1 MDLDFWWLL
10 VIPVAFALGWMASRY
25 DLKTLLSENANL
37 PRSYFRGLNFLLNE
51 QHDKAIDAFI
61 EVAKLDPETI
71 ELHFALGNLFR
82 RRGET
87 DRAIRVHQ
95 NLLGR
100 ADLPVAERDHALF
113 ELGQDFLK
121 AGLLDRAEETFRS
134 LEAGEYAL
142 GAQRALLTIYEIEKD
157 WPKSIATAERIE
169 KMGAPSLARE
179 IAHFHCELA
188 QEALQRKSPDDA
200 RAELNIALAANP
212 DNVRATILTGDVDA
226 ASGDLVA
233 AIACWKRVEA
243 QNAAYL
249 PLVAE
254 KLMNAYVKLDRAA
267 EGVDLLTG
275 YVNRYPSNDLLDVAF
290 KHVEELRGLD
300 AAHALARDANADV
313 AESRRHVAPAGS
325 AGSGRR
331 GAASQRIA
339 TDAHARQTA
348 HQEPAAL
355 YVSNLRFPRTSFLLA
370 VSRLQRLGN
379 VCAAPRRTHCRR
391 LTARASIDRPAGRRD
406 ERSPDPRS
414 RPSPASS
421 EQTERV

>member
-10 VIPVAFALGWMASRY
+10 VIPVAFALGWIASRY

-95 NLLGR
+95 NLLSR
-100 ADLPVAERDHALF
+100 PDLPVAERDHALF

-121 AGLLDRAEETFRS
+121 AGLLDRAEETFQS

-157 WPKSIATAERIE
+157 WNKSIETAQRIE
-169 KMGAPSLARE
+169 EMGAATLAKE
-179 IAHFHCELA
+179 VAQFHCELA
-188 QEALQRKSPDDA
+188 QEALQRKNPGDA
-200 RAELNIALAANP
+200 RAELNLALVANP
-212 DNVRATILTGDVDA
+212 DNVRATILVGDVDA
-226 ASGDLVA
+226 AGGDLES
-233 AIACWKRVEA
+233 AIACWRRVET

-254 KLMNAYVKLDRAA
+254 KLVQAYAQLGRPS
-267 EGVDLLTG
+267 EGVDLLVD

-290 KHVEELRGLD
+290 KHVSELRGMG
-300 AAHALARDANADV
+300 AAHTLARHQMETSPNLAGMTRLLEAQV
-313 AESRRHVAPAGS
+313 ATAEEPRRSELELMRTLVRQRTKNLPRYTCQNCGFRARLFYWQCPGC
-325 AGSGRR
+325 SGWE
-331 GAASQRIA
+331 
-339 TDAHARQTA
+339 T
-348 HQEPAAL
+348 
-355 YVSNLRFPRTSFLLA
+355 Y
-370 VSRLQRLGN
+370 
-379 VCAAPRRTHCRR
+379 APRRVEPI
-391 LTARASIDRPAGRRD
+391 TASA
-406 ERSPDPRS
+406 
-414 RPSPASS
+414 
-421 EQTERV
+421 

>member
-95 NLLGR
+95 NLLSR

-157 WPKSIATAERIE
+157 WNKSIATAGRIQE
-169 KMGAPSLARE
+169 MGAATLEKEVAQ
-179 IAHFHCELA
+179 FHCELA
-188 QEALQRKSPDDA
+188 QEALQRKNPADA
-200 RAELNIALAANP
+200 RAELKLALAANP
-212 DNVRATILTGDVDA
+212 DNVRATILVGDVDA
-226 ASGDLVA
+226 AGGELES
-233 AIACWKRVEA
+233 AIVCWRRVEE

-254 KLMNAYVKLDRAA
+254 KL
-267 EGVDLLTG
+267 
-275 YVNRYPSNDLLDVAF
+275 
-290 KHVEELRGLD
+290 
-300 AAHALARDANADV
+300 
-313 AESRRHVAPAGS
+313 
-325 AGSGRR
+325 
-331 GAASQRIA
+331 
-339 TDAHARQTA
+339 
-348 HQEPAAL
+348 
-355 YVSNLRFPRTSFLLA
+355 
-370 VSRLQRLGN
+370 
-379 VCAAPRRTHCRR
+379 
-391 LTARASIDRPAGRRD
+391 
-406 ERSPDPRS
+406 
-414 RPSPASS
+414 
-421 EQTERV
+421 

>member
-95 NLLGR
+95 NLLSR
-100 ADLPVAERDHALF
+100 ADLPVAERDHALY

-134 LEAGEYAL
+134 LEAGEYEL
-142 GAQRALLTIYEIEKD
+142 GAQKALLTIYEIEKD
-157 WPKSIATAERIE
+157 WNKSIATAVRIE
-169 KMGAPSLARE
+169 AMGAPTLDKE
-179 IAHFHCELA
+179 IAQFHCELA
-188 QEALQRKSPDDA
+188 QEALQRKQPDEA
-200 RAELNIALAANP
+200 RAELKLALAANP
-212 DNVRATILTGDVDA
+212 ENVRATILTGDVDA
-226 ASGDLVA
+226 AAGELPA
-233 AIACWKRVEA
+233 AIACWKQVEE

-254 KLMNAYVKLDRAA
+254 KLMKAYSALGRAA
-267 EGVDLLTG
+267 EGVDLLIG
-275 YVNRYPSNDLLDVAF
+275 YVDRYPSNDLLDAAY

-300 AAHALARDANADV
+300 AAHALARNQMQTSPNLAGMTRLLEAQEST
-313 AESRRHVAPAGS
+313 AEEPRRSELELMRTLVKQRTKNLPRYTCQNCGFRARLFYWQCPGC
-325 AGSGRR
+325 SGWE
-331 GAASQRIA
+331 
-339 TDAHARQTA
+339 T
-348 HQEPAAL
+348 
-355 YVSNLRFPRTSFLLA
+355 Y
-370 VSRLQRLGN
+370 
-379 VCAAPRRTHCRR
+379 APRRVEPIV
-391 LTARASIDRPAGRRD
+391 ASA
-406 ERSPDPRS
+406 
-414 RPSPASS
+414 
-421 EQTERV
+421 

>member
-10 VIPVAFALGWMASRY
+10 VIPIAFALGWMASRY

-95 NLLGR
+95 NLLSR
-100 ADLPVAERDHALF
+100 SDLPVAERDHALF

-157 WPKSIATAERIE
+157 WKKSIATAGRIE
-169 KMGAPSLARE
+169 EMGAASLEKEVAQ
-179 IAHFHCELA
+179 FHCELA
-188 QEALQRKSPDDA
+188 QEALQRKNPAEA
-200 RAELNIALAANP
+200 REELKLALAANP
-212 DNVRATILTGDVDA
+212 DNVRATILVGDVDA
-226 ASGDLVA
+226 AGGDLES
-233 AIACWKRVEA
+233 AIACWRRVEA

-254 KLMNAYVKLDRAA
+254 KLVQAYTQLGRTD
-267 EGVDLLTG
+267 EGVDLLVD

-290 KHVEELRGLD
+290 KHVAELRGLD
-300 AAHALARDANADV
+300 AAHTLARHQMQTSPNV
-313 AESRRHVAPAGS
+313 AGMTRLLEAQVATAEEPRRSELELMRTLVKQRTKNLPRYTCQNCGFRARLFYWQCPGC
-325 AGSGRR
+325 SGWE
-331 GAASQRIA
+331 
-339 TDAHARQTA
+339 T
-348 HQEPAAL
+348 
-355 YVSNLRFPRTSFLLA
+355 Y
-370 VSRLQRLGN
+370 
-379 VCAAPRRTHCRR
+379 APRRVEP
-391 LTARASIDRPAGRRD
+391 I
-406 ERSPDPRS
+406 
-414 RPSPASS
+414 PASA
-421 EQTERV
+421 